1 MLYEKNGCNLHVN
14 TCKSVLQLY
23 CELWN
28 GKIFIYLFHI
38 HVYILTLKIFLST
51 RVVSRWIKH
60 FNSSRLGW
68 NFATKEFFDPINI
81 LRMTKNPQRP
91 YFSGYTSE
99 KCYFEKKW
107 RNFWRHKTDPHNDL
121 IVVLSWSSL
130 TYGHAYTEFV
140 RDCMVIRCS

>member
-14 TCKSVLQLY
+14 TCKNVLQLY

-68 NFATKEFFDPINI
+68 NFATKEFFV
-81 LRMTKNPQRP
+81 
-91 YFSGYTSE
+91 YTSE